1 MDVDWAGNGDH
12 KPRKVLDSTSH
23 NCNAAGGSRQKS
35 PGRLGLGGGTRS
47 LKSFLRKS
55 PSRNQRRSSSR
66 VGSPGRDGIGI
77 GSTKLGAA
85 DRFIP
90 NRAAMDF
97 QASHYLLTREVGLSE
112 RESKFLCSF
121 YPSHNVRRP
130 SRPALPQT

>member
-1 MDVDWAGNGDH
+1 MDVDWAGNGDL
-12 KPRKVLDSTSH
+12 KPRKVLDSSSH
-23 NCNAAGGSRQKS
+23 NFNATEGSRQKS
-35 PGRLGLGGGTRS
+35 PCRLGLGRGIRG

-97 QASHYLLTREVGLSE
+97 QASYYLLTREVGLSA
-112 RESKFLCSF
+112 RELIFIQFL
-121 YPSHNVRRP
+121 
-130 SRPALPQT
+130 